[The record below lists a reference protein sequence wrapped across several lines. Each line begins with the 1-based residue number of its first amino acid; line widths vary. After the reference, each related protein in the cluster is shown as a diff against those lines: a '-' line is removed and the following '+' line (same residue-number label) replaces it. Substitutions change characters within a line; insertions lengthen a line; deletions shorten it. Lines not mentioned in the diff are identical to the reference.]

1 MVGGLDKV
9 IYLPAMLTQRLGYFD
24 AEGLDVE
31 LLSEPAGVQAET
43 ALVSGQVQGAVG
55 FYDHTLDLQ
64 VKGKSVES
72 VVQFSQAPGEVEIV
86 STKAAGKVK
95 SAKDFKG
102 KKLGV
107 TGLGSSTDFLTKYL
121 LAVKNGVN
129 VSEFTPVAVGAGPTF
144 VAALQQGSI
153 DAGMTTDPTVATIL
167 DKKAGKILVDMRTP
181 EGSQAALGGPYPSSS
196 LYMQTDWVNGHKS
209 TVQKMVNA
217 FVKTLKWMS
226 THSATAIADKMPA
239 DYSQGNK
246 FLYATAIK
254 STLPMFTKDGVMPT
268 NGPETVEKVLKA
280 FNPTIKNAAGG
291 PRQDVH
297 DRVREERGRLTV
309 ARSASVQEGGYGFF
323 PTPTGRALR
332 RGSPTRNGVPGGP
345 RRRISASAWPVRC
358 APGASD
364 SAGRSVGSPR
374 AIGDLLG
381 GQGPSA
387 CMRDWRTSSAVVGS
401 AFGQPGLRGCRQ
413 GAEDAVDLGLFGL
426 AAAVEGAAQF
436 GVRLQLGAQARE
448 GERLDQVL
456 QGTVA
461 HRRLHGRHVPSGR
474 HHDHVCLVATPAHL
488 LDDRQA
494 RLVGQIVV
502 QEDQIHLGQRLQPVE
517 RLGRAVRLGRDMEAR
532 HLLHVGRVDLCD
544 PGVVVHDQDLDH
556 RDSSSATGSPGAV
569 RAGARSGSVS
579 ASGRTTTNS
588 APPPNAS
595 VATALPP

>member
-1 MVGGLDKV
+1 MRKTARYAALAASGLLALSSLTACANDAAGTASTGSGGKGDGKGVKVKIMVGGLDKV

-72 VVQFSQAPGEVEIV
+72 VVQFSQAPGEVEVV

-107 TGLGSSTDFLTKYL
+107 TGLGSSTDFLTKY

-196 LYMQTDWVNGHKS
+196 LYMQTDWVNSHKS

-226 THSATAIADKMPA
+226 THSATEIADKMPA

-246 FLYATAIK
+246 FLYSTAIK
-254 STLPMFTKDGVMPT
+254 STLPMFTKDGVMPA

-280 FNPTIKNAAGG
+280 FNPTIKNAK
-291 PRQDVH
+291 
-297 DRVREERGRLTV
+297 
-309 ARSASVQEGGYGFF
+309 
-323 PTPTGRALR
+323 
-332 RGSPTRNGVPGGP
+332 
-345 RRRISASAWPVRC
+345 
-358 APGASD
+358 
-364 SAGRSVGSPR
+364 
-374 AIGDLLG
+374 
-381 GQGPSA
+381 
-387 CMRDWRTSSAVVGS
+387 
-401 AFGQPGLRGCRQ
+401 
-413 GAEDAVDLGLFGL
+413 VDLDKTYTTEF
-426 AAAVEGAAQF
+426 VKN
-436 GVRLQLGAQARE
+436 
-448 GERLDQVL
+448 
-456 QGTVA
+456 
-461 HRRLHGRHVPSGR
+461 
-474 HHDHVCLVATPAHL
+474 
-488 LDDRQA
+488 
-494 RLVGQIVV
+494 
-502 QEDQIHLGQRLQPVE
+502 
-517 RLGRAVRLGRDMEAR
+517 
-532 HLLHVGRVDLCD
+532 
-544 PGVVVHDQDLDH
+544 
-556 RDSSSATGSPGAV
+556 ATG
-569 RAGARSGSVS
+569 
-579 ASGRTTTNS
+579 
-588 APPPNAS
+588 
-595 VATALPP
+595 